1 MLLLSLQKGANFLM
15 SRYFIRRILETI
27 PLMLIISIFVFMF
40 IHLIPGDP
48 ARSIAGLDAEEWEVE
63 AIREEYGL
71 NKPIIVQYVD
81 YMVKLFKGD
90 MGRSMKSDTPVT
102 ELIADRMPQTLK
114 LVFAGVLWAPVLGIF
129 IGAPSDGPRRR
140 FSARKRRRG
149 GKMLDHVS
157 MLIAITGL
165 SAPGFWLGLMGIQI
179 FSVQLGWLPSGGL
192 DSWKGFILPSF
203 TMGCGIMAVLARYS
217 RSSMLETLREDYVR
231 TARAK
236 GQKESMVMF
245 AHAFRNSLIQVV
257 TILGLQIG
265 GLLSGSVLTETVFSI
280 AGMGRLLTDSISFR
294 DYAVVQ
300 GLLMLFALQ
309 YVLINLVVDLLYGVI
324 NPKIRLD

>member
-1 MLLLSLQKGANFLM
+1 M

-129 IGAPSDGPRRR
+129 IGVI
-140 FSARKRRRG
+140 SAIKH

-203 TMGCGIMAVLARYS
+203 PMGCGIMAVLARYS

>member
-1 MLLLSLQKGANFLM
+1 MG
-15 SRYFIRRILETI
+15 RYFVRRILETI
-27 PLMLIISIFVFMF
+27 PLMLVISIFVFMF

-48 ARSIAGLDAEEWEVE
+48 ARTMAGLDAEESEVE
-63 AIREEYGL
+63 AIRQEYGL
-71 NKPIIVQYVD
+71 DKPILVQYFN
-81 YMVKLFKGD
+81 YMKNLFTGD
-90 MGRSMKSDTPVT
+90 LGRSLKSGTPIT
-102 ELIADRMPQTLK
+102 ELMFERMQSTLK
-114 LVFAGVLWAPVLGIF
+114 LVFAGVLWAPALGIF
-129 IGAPSDGPRRR
+129 IGVI
-140 FSARKRRRG
+140 SAIKH
-149 GKMLDHVS
+149 GKLLDHVS
-157 MLIAITGL
+157 MLVAITGL

-280 AGMGRLLTDSISFR
+280 PGMGRLLVDSIAFR
-294 DYAVVQ
+294 DYPAVQ

>member
-1 MLLLSLQKGANFLM
+1 MITTPFLAEGGKFYM
-15 SRYFIRRILETI
+15 SRYFVKRILETI
-27 PLMLIISIFVFMF
+27 PLMLVISIFVFMF

-48 ARSIAGLDAEEWEVE
+48 ARTIAGLDAEESQVE

-71 NKPIIVQYVD
+71 NKPIVSQYVD

-90 MGRSMKSDTPVT
+90 MGRSMKSNVPVSD
-102 ELIADRMPQTLK
+102 LIADRMPQTLK
-114 LVFAGVLWAPVLGIF
+114 LVLAGIIWAPVLGIF
-129 IGAPSDGPRRR
+129 IGVV
-140 FSARKRRRG
+140 SAINH
-149 GKMLDHVS
+149 GKALDHIC
-157 MLIAITGL
+157 MLIAIMGL

-179 FSVQLGWLPSGGL
+179 FSVELGWLPSGGL
-192 DSWKGFILPSF
+192 DTWKGFVLPSF

-245 AHAFRNSLIQVV
+245 AHAFRTSLIQ
-257 TILGLQIG
+257 GLQIG

-280 AGMGRLLTDSISFR
+280 PGIGRLLTDSIQFR
-294 DYAVVQ
+294 DYAVTQ
-300 GLLMLFALQ
+300 GLLMMFALQ
-309 YVLINLVVDLLYGVI
+309 YVLINLIVDLLYGVI

>member
-1 MLLLSLQKGANFLM
+1 MN
-15 SRYFIRRILETI
+15 RYFIRRVLETI
-27 PLMLIISIFVFMF
+27 PLLLVISIFVFMF

-48 ARSIAGLDAEEWEVE
+48 ARTIAGLDAEEYEVE

-71 NKPIIVQYVD
+71 NDPIIVQYFD
-81 YMVKLFKGD
+81 YMKKLFHGD
-90 MGRSMKSDTPVT
+90 MGRSLKSGTPTT
-102 ELIADRMPQTLK
+102 ELIVTRMKETLK
-114 LVFAGVLWAPVLGIF
+114 LVFAGLVWAPVLGIF
-129 IGAPSDGPRRR
+129 IGVI
-140 FSARKRRRG
+140 SAIYH
-149 GKMLDHVS
+149 GKFLDHFC

-192 DSWKGFILPSF
+192 DSWRGFILPSF
-203 TMGCGIMAVLARYS
+203 TMGCGIMAVLARFS

-236 GQKESMVMF
+236 GQRESIVMF
-245 AHAFRNSLIQVV
+245 SHAFRNSLIQVI

-280 AGMGRLLTDSISFR
+280 PGMGRLLVDSIGFR
-294 DYAVVQ
+294 DYPVIQ

-309 YVLINLVVDLLYGVI
+309 YVFINLIVDLLYGVI
-324 NPKIRLD
+324 NPKIRYD